1 MPVPKHSRTHVEDNE
16 TLGLLANGSSGQWD
30 VAVDETTSGVD
41 RWFLQIEGPSIGFYF
56 EITSPGIVEEMLQF
70 FEERCSKANN
80 KSTKKNGA
88 LVIRKDKSAPVTLMG
103 DDEFAD
109 RYFFVVG
116 RENRPMVR
124 FELAGA
130 DLTSLIGALRQAME
144 DLEES

>member
-1 MPVPKHSRTHVEDNE
+1 MV
-16 TLGLLANGSSGQWD
+16 LAD
-30 VAVDETTSGVD
+30 
-41 RWFLQIEGPSIGFYF
+41 F